1 MLEWWNQKET
11 RGFQSGRKPG
21 RGDGHRAR
29 WPLIMNEGANYRDR
43 GGFTLSPG
51 EQPACFENRWEYS
64 SENTRFQIDRPKQL
78 DA

>member
-1 MLEWWNQKET
+1 
-11 RGFQSGRKPG
+11 
-21 RGDGHRAR
+21 
-29 WPLIMNEGANYRDR
+29 MNEGANYRDR